1 MRQFAIIGLGRFG
14 FYLAKALSEAGF
26 EVLAIDV
33 DEQRV
38 DAIKGFVSKAV
49 IADVTDKEA
58 LASVGVKDMD
68 VVVALAGEMAA
79 SVLATLNLKE
89 LGVQSLMVRA
99 SSDQHRRILELI
111 GASKVIFPE
120 QDTAQRIAYNLSM
133 HDVLEHLPVAEG
145 YSIIQVPPPQSFVGK
160 TLDDLKLIKK
170 YGILVVAVKEA
181 VPENLILSP
190 GPQFRIKD
198 SDVLVVMGKDEDLTK
213 LRDIK

>member
-1 MRQFAIIGLGRFG
+1 MRQFAVIGLGRFG
-14 FYLAKALSEAGF
+14 FYLAKALCEAGF
-26 EVLAIDV
+26 EVVAIDI

-38 DAIKGFVSKAV
+38 DAIKGCVSKAV
-49 IADVTDKEA
+49 IADVTDKDA
-58 LASVGVKDMD
+58 LASLGVQDMD

-89 LGVQSLMVRA
+89 LGVKNLMVRA
-99 SSDQHRRILELI
+99 SSDQHRRILELV
-111 GASKVIFPE
+111 GATKVIFPE
-120 QDTAQRIAYNLSM
+120 QDTAQRIAYNLSV
-133 HDVLEHLPVAEG
+133 HDVLDHLPVAEG

-170 YGILVVAVKEA
+170 YGILVVAVKES

-190 GPQFRIKD
+190 GPKFRIKD
-198 SDVLVVMGKDEDLTK
+198 SDVLVVMGKDEDLTR

>member
-14 FYLAKALSEAGF
+14 FYLAKALAEAGF
-26 EVLAIDV
+26 EVLAIDIN
-33 DEQRV
+33 EQRV
-38 DAIKGFVSKAV
+38 DSIKAHVSKAV
-49 IADVTDKEA
+49 IADVTDKDV
-58 LASVGVKDMD
+58 LASIGVQDMD
-68 VVVALAGEMAA
+68 VVVAIAGEMAA

-89 LGVQSLMVRA
+89 LGVENLMVRA

-120 QDTAQRIAYNLSM
+120 QDTAQRIAYNLSV
-133 HDVLEHLPVAEG
+133 HDVLDHLPVAEG

-170 YGILVVAVKEA
+170 YGILVVAVKES

-190 GPQFRIKD
+190 GPQCRIKD
-198 SDVLVVMGKDEDLTK
+198 SDVLIVMGKDEDLTK
-213 LRDIK
+213 LGDMK